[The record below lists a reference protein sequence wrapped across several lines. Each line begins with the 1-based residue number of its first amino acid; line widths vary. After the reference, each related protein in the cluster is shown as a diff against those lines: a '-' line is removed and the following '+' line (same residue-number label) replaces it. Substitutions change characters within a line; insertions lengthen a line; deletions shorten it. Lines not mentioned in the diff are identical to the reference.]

1 MSAILPGMD
10 LPSNIVSLGMVDLC
24 RIMERYLSEDD
35 AATVYRAFLLA
46 AEAHDGVFR
55 KSGEPYITHPIKV
68 ALILADL
75 HMDAHTLSAAIL
87 HDVIED
93 TSYTYEDIEL
103 KFDDKVADLVEGVT
117 KLSSHHYESKQAAGI
132 ASFHKMMQAMVK
144 DYRVVLIK
152 LADRLHNVSTLG
164 SMPLAKQ
171 RRIAKETLE
180 IHVPLA
186 RRMGMNKL
194 RHKLQMHAFQSMYP
208 LRSKVLQHW
217 WDSCLE
223 EKKQEH
229 AIILSDIGDAL
240 EKENIQGQ
248 MVFPWK
254 KNLFRLYQK
263 EKQRKSRKHFDRN
276 NVSFDIR
283 IITRSSLDCYKALG
297 IVHQMHHPKVN
308 TFKDFI
314 ATPKVYGFQALQTTL
329 ITHDQQVIRIQI
341 QSKGMYQIA
350 QYGIASQWLF
360 PHLSADQQLKVSQ
373 RRLNSWL
380 EQVAEIQQAPGDVED
395 FLEDMKAEFF
405 FNEVAVLTPKGDS
418 KILRVGATPID
429 FAYAIHTKIGH
440 HCVAARINGTKV
452 PLNTRLHNGA
462 TVEIITDKS
471 ALPSPSWL
479 NFAVTGKA
487 RAAIRSWLAQRHDDE
502 FIQFGKDLLDKAIS
516 NFGVTL
522 ENITPNSKEQVLKAL
537 ELDDENALYSAIA
550 KGSQCSKLVARR
562 LLNNAGLQTLPET
575 NKQTPLIIKGTEG
588 LALTLKACCHP
599 IPSDTIV
606 AEIKPKTGLEVHRA
620 DCPVNRHNAKN
631 TTITLAWSKDIQQ
644 EFEVTLQIHAKNK
657 VGALFSITNAL
668 QKHGF
673 NIEDINING
682 DKDVKELR
690 LLIKVKHNAQLQTL
704 FKSLEEEEPIISAKR
719 IFNLSSGIPL

>member
-1 MSAILPGMD
+1 MSAIQPGMD
-10 LPSNIVSLGMVDLC
+10 IPSNIVSLRMVDLC
-24 RIMERYLSEDD
+24 RLMERYLSEED

-46 AEAHDGVFR
+46 AEAHDGIFR

-93 TSYTYEDIEL
+93 TPYTYDDIKG
-103 KFDDKVADLVEGVT
+103 KFGDKVADLVEGVT

-164 SMPLAKQ
+164 SMPPSKQ

-208 LRSKVLQHW
+208 LRSKVIQRW
-217 WDSCLE
+217 WDNCLE

-229 AIILSDIGDAL
+229 NTILLDIGDAL
-240 EKENIQGQ
+240 EEEKIKGAII
-248 MVFPWK
+248 FPWK

-263 EKQRKSRKHFDRN
+263 ERQRKSRKHFDRN
-276 NVSFDIR
+276 DLSFDIR
-283 IITRSSLDCYKALG
+283 IITRTPLDCYKALG
-297 IVHQMHHPKVN
+297 IVHQLFHPKVN
-308 TFKDFI
+308 TFRDFI

-329 ITHDQQVIRIQI
+329 ITNEQQVIRIQI
-341 QSKGMYQIA
+341 QSKEMYQVA

-360 PHLSADQQLKVSQ
+360 PHLSADQQLKISQ
-373 RRLNSWL
+373 RRLNNWL

-405 FNEVAVLTPKGDS
+405 FHEVSVLTPKGDS

-429 FAYAIHTKIGH
+429 FAYAIHTNIGH
-440 HCVAARINGTKV
+440 HCIGARINGSKA
-452 PLNTRLHNGA
+452 PLNTRLHDGA
-462 TVEIITDKS
+462 TVEIITDKT
-471 ALPSPSWL
+471 ALPSPAWL

-487 RAAIRSWLAQRHDDE
+487 RAAIRSWLARRHSDE
-502 FIQFGKDLLDKAIS
+502 FIQFGKNLLDRAIS

-522 ENITPNSKEQVLKAL
+522 ENITPNSKKQVLKAL
-537 ELDDENALYSAIA
+537 ELNDENALYSAIA
-550 KGSQCSKLVARR
+550 NGSQCSKLVARR

-575 NKQTPLIIKGTEG
+575 TKQPPLFIKGTEG
-588 LALTLKACCHP
+588 LALTLQSCCHP

-606 AEIKPKTGLEVHRA
+606 AEIKPQIGLEVHRA
-620 DCPVNRHNAKN
+620 DCPSNRHNAKN
-631 TTITLAWSKDIQQ
+631 STITLAWSKGIQQ
-644 EFEVTLQIHAKNK
+644 DFEVALQIQAKNK
-657 VGALFSITNAL
+657 VGALFNITNTL

-682 DKDVKELR
+682 DKNIKELR
-690 LLIKVKHNAQLQTL
+690 LLIKVKNNTQLQTL
-704 FKSLEEEEPIISAKR
+704 FKNLEEEEPVISAKR
-719 IFNLSSGIPL
+719 LFNISSGITL